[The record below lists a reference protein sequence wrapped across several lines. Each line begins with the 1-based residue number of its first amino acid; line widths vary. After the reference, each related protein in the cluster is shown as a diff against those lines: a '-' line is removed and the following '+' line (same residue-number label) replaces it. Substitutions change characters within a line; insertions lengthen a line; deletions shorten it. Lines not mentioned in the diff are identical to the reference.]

1 MKEVHVRDAIGLRLA
16 HDLTRIVPGEF
27 KGRIFKK
34 GHKVREEDIPA
45 LLDIGKEHI
54 YILELADG
62 ELHEEDAAIRL
73 AHAVHGDNLQAS
85 DPSEG
90 KVILKSSIQGL
101 LKIDS
106 QALRM
111 LNSISQIVVSTK
123 KDNAVVRPGEAVAA
137 MKAVPL
143 VISEQKI
150 VEAETIA
157 RMYAPV
163 IDVVPFRQLKAGIV
177 TTGSE
182 LATGRIKDKFG
193 PVLRGKLEDV
203 GTALLGQTIVGDSKQ
218 EIQSAIQDYL
228 AQGADLIL
236 CTGGMS
242 VDPDDRTP
250 GAIRELCTE
259 LVTYG
264 MPIFP
269 GSMMLLAY
277 IGNTA
282 VFGLPGAV
290 IYEAVTA
297 FDILLPRIL
306 AGDKVSAADIIE
318 LGHGGLLT

>member
-1 MKEVHVRDAIGLRLA
+1 VKEVHVRDAVGLRLA

-27 KGRIFKK
+27 KGRIFQK
-34 GHKVREEDIPA
+34 GHIIREEDIPA
-45 LLDIGKEHI
+45 LLDIGKEHV
-54 YILELADG
+54 YILDLADG
-62 ELHEEDAAIRL
+62 ELHEEEAAIRL
-73 AHAVHGDNLQAS
+73 ARAIQGDNLRQT

-90 KVILKSSIQGL
+90 KVVLKSAIHGL

-111 LNSISQIVVSTK
+111 LNSVSEIVVSTK
-123 KDNAVVRPGEAVAA
+123 RDNTVVEPGETVAA

-143 VISEQKI
+143 VIQEQKI

-163 IDVVPFRQLKAGIV
+163 VEVTPFRKLKAGIV

-182 LATGRIKDKFG
+182 LAAGRIEDKFG
-193 PVLRGKLEDV
+193 AVLRAKLERV
-203 GTALLGQTIVGDSKQ
+203 GTIVLGQTIVGDSKQ
-218 EIQSAIQDYL
+218 EIQSAIQDY
-228 AQGADLIL
+228 ASQGAQLIL

-259 LVTYG
+259 MITYG
-264 MPIFP
+264 MPVFP
-269 GSMMLLAY
+269 GSMMLFAY
-277 IGNTA
+277 MGAIA

-290 IYEAVTA
+290 IYEEITA
-297 FDILLPRIL
+297 FDLILPRVL
-306 AGDKVSAADIIE
+306 AGDKVTANDIIE